1 MSWMMFS
8 DKSLQIT
15 KRTKY
20 KKIGLTE
27 FQIFKKKSCEPVTCA
42 IIEASKW
49 VCGMLLKN
57 YQNFVDTS
65 FDFLFGEKF
74 WDKPRTGPSEAN
86 PIRHFIRSLTNLSN
100 SSLMRIAAA
109 TYRNPWKPIN
119 WFLACP
125 FSDLN
130 TISVHVFDIVTLIPD
145 ICHFFYTGKIFGQ

>member
-1 MSWMMFS
+1 MQSILLSLKNMIRDHQNVLKVHITARYHFNVLNDVFRQISANHWEN
-8 DKSLQIT
+8 SLQKHRFNRVPDI
-15 KRTKY
+15 
-20 KKIGLTE
+20 L
-27 FQIFKKKSCEPVTCA
+27 KKSCEPVTCA

-100 SSLMRIAAA
+100 SSLMRIPAA
-109 TYRNPWKPIN
+109 TYRNP
-119 WFLACP
+119 
-125 FSDLN
+125 
-130 TISVHVFDIVTLIPD
+130 
-145 ICHFFYTGKIFGQ
+145 